1 MTQDDLVERVS
12 DKVEAILCTRL
23 YNKQLDGY
31 TIEVSAELA
40 RAAIAECEKEYFIRI
55 AAIKGQ
61 LDFVMAQ
68 RGEDITKLEAE
79 AAVVRVCLML
89 LALPV
94 AK

>member
-40 RAAIAECEKEYFIRI
+40 RAAIAKPE
-55 AAIKGQ
+55 G
-61 LDFVMAQ
+61 
-68 RGEDITKLEAE
+68 
-79 AAVVRVCLML
+79 
-89 LALPV
+89 
-94 AK
+94 